1 MSDDDLLLV
10 TSLDTVFV
18 GSAFDSDGVSW
29 MELVVD
35 HVYVSS
41 SSEFVVV
48 MLGDPSVLVIV
59 SDTDSAP
66 VTVVLTVAVVV
77 DDA

>member
-18 GSAFDSDGVSW
+18 GSAFDSDGVSR

-35 HVYVSS
+35 HVYVSR